1 MKFFKKTIL
10 IIAVLSSCSVWAG
23 NEDRAGSAG
32 ATDLLINPWARSS
45 AWGSAGLS
53 SVNGLEAVFLNVA
66 GLAYADQTEVQFCRT
81 NWMGNISGIGLNS
94 AGLAQRVGEAG
105 VLGISFVSLNY
116 GDIEITTTA
125 LPEGGIGYF
134 NPSSTNFTVS
144 YAKKFSSSIS
154 GGMNLK
160 VVSQSISNVSAQGV
174 AIDAGIRYVTGDQDN
189 IKFAISLKNVGP
201 PMSYSGDGLSLDM
214 LNPSTSLSIGMVQRS
229 SSFEMPSQ
237 LSIGT
242 SYDFI
247 FSENSVLTA
256 AGSFSANSFS
266 RDQFH
271 GGLKW
276 KVKTD
281 KASFG
286 LMGGFVYE
294 QVIFNADEMATALSG
309 PCGGFSFEFPFGDS
323 GSNIGINYAY
333 RQSVLGGIH
342 TVGGRINIGN

>member
-10 IIAVLSSCSVWAG
+10 IIAILSSCSVWAG

-294 QVIFNADEMATALSG
+294 QGIFNADEMATALSG

>member
-174 AIDAGIRYVTGDQDN
+174 ALDAGIRYVTGDQDN

-281 KASFG
+281 KASFV

-294 QVIFNADEMATALSG
+294 QGIFNADEMATALSG

>member
-214 LNPSTSLSIGMVQRS
+214 LNPSTSLAIGMVQRS

-294 QVIFNADEMATALSG
+294 QGIFNADEMATALSG

>member
-10 IIAVLSSCSVWAG
+10 IIAILSSCSVWAG

-294 QVIFNADEMATALSG
+294 QGIFNADEMATALSG

-342 TVGGRINIGN
+342 TVCGRINIGN

>member
-134 NPSSTNFTVS
+134 NPSSTNFTLS

-266 RDQFH
+266 RDQVH

-294 QVIFNADEMATALSG
+294 QGIFNADEMATALSG

>member
-174 AIDAGIRYVTGDQDN
+174 ALDAGIRYVTGDQDN

-214 LNPSTSLSIGMVQRS
+214 LNPSTSLAIGMVQRS

-294 QVIFNADEMATALSG
+294 QGIFNADEMATALSG

>member
-1 MKFFKKTIL
+1 MTYIKITFCLFMIL
-10 IIAVLSSCSVWAG
+10 SFNSSFAG

-294 QVIFNADEMATALSG
+294 QGIFNADEMATALSG

>member
-125 LPEGGIGYF
+125 LPEGGLGFF

-214 LNPSTSLSIGMVQRS
+214 LNPSTSLAIGMVQRS

-294 QVIFNADEMATALSG
+294 QGIFNADEMATALSG

>member
-214 LNPSTSLSIGMVQRS
+214 LNPSTSLAIGMVQRS

-294 QVIFNADEMATALSG
+294 QGIFNADEMATALSG
-309 PCGGFSFEFPFGDS
+309 PCGGFSLNFLLV
-323 GSNIGINYAY
+323 IL
-333 RQSVLGGIH
+333 VLILVL
-342 TVGGRINIGN
+342 TMLIVNQCSEEYILLVEE

>member
-174 AIDAGIRYVTGDQDN
+174 ALDAGIRYVTGDQDN

-281 KASFG
+281 KASFS
-286 LMGGFVYE
+286 LMGGIVYE
-294 QVIFNADEMATALSG
+294 QGIFNADEMATALSG